1 MEQAR
6 RFAEELQTKKKRQL
20 AVYEKLEKELTRFE
34 VEEEEDEMELSKL
47 IDKI

>member
-6 RFAEELQTKKKRQL
+6 RFAAELQSKKRKQL

-34 VEEEEDEMELSKL
+34 VEEEED
-47 IDKI
+47 

>member
-1 MEQAR
+1 
-6 RFAEELQTKKKRQL
+6 L

-47 IDKI
+47 IEKI